1 MILDYITT
9 ESEIGMVVKLRH
21 SQASK
26 MLGRDFMATDLI
38 TIVKPEHMGD
48 FERDF
53 AIYLQLEEKDRTAF
67 IERLKTTVRYTGGW
81 LSEDMIPGRQSATQ
95 DLFAA

>member
-1 MILDYITT
+1 MTIDYITT
-9 ESEIGMVVKLRH
+9 ESEIGFVVKLRH
-21 SQASK
+21 SQPSER
-26 MLGRDFMATDLI
+26 LGQDFMATDLI

-53 AIYLQLEEKDRTAF
+53 AIYLQLEEKGRAAF
-67 IERLKTTVRYTGGW
+67 VERLRTTARYTGGW
-81 LSEDMIPGRQSATQ
+81 LNEDMIPGRQSGTP

>member
-1 MILDYITT
+1 MIIDYITT
-9 ESEIGMVVKLRH
+9 ETEIGFVVKLRR

-26 MLGRDFMATDLI
+26 RLGQNFMATDLI

-53 AIYLQLEEKDRTAF
+53 SIYLQLEEKDRTAF
-67 IERLKTTVRYTGGW
+67 IERLKTTARYTGGW
-81 LSEDMIPGRQSATQ
+81 LSEDMIPAGEPVPQ
-95 DLFAA
+95 DLFAG